1 MLRMGCAIGL
11 CVESIH
17 SNRAIRVGAVVR
29 EVGKEAVGLAV
40 ICPTGSIARNTY
52 HRGPRAPIA
61 VHYADVHQL
70 LIDRCR
76 ATWAG

>member
-40 ICPTGSIARNTY
+40 ICLTGSIARNPD
-52 HRGPRAPIA
+52 HRGPRAGIA
-61 VHYADVHQL
+61 IHQPDVHEL
-70 LIDRCR
+70 LVDRCR